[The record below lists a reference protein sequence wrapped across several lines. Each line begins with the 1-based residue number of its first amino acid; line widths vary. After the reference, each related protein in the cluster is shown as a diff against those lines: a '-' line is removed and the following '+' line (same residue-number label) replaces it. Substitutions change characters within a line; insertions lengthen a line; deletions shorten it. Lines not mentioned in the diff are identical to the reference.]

1 VNRHLLCF
9 GFGYSARAFARI
21 LGPDWSIIGTSR
33 DEEPRA
39 VSAGTSFRWL
49 RFDRD
54 RPLDRA
60 VFAGVTHILISVPP
74 DEAGD
79 PVFDRH
85 RDDIAAIS
93 HLAWLG
99 YLSTTGVYGN
109 RDGGWVDENSE
120 LRPSGARGRWRAAAE
135 AAWLDL
141 QRERQVPVHVFR
153 LAGIYGPGRS
163 PFDALR
169 AGTAKR
175 IDKRGQ
181 VFSRIHVDDIAQVL
195 MASIV
200 QPRPGA
206 VYNVCDD
213 EPAAS
218 ADVIAH
224 AAELLGI
231 AAPPLVPF
239 EAAGLSP
246 MARSFYDDNKRVSNA
261 LIKSELGVSLRYPTY
276 RDGLAAIL
284 AAEAI
289 QSRAG
294 LEACPAPRHPASSA
308 PAGGRGAAPARD
320 PAKEEG

>member
-1 VNRHLLCF
+1 VSCHLLCF
-9 GFGYSARAFARI
+9 GFGYSARALARI
-21 LGPDWSIIGTSR
+21 LGPDWSITGTSR
-33 DEEPRA
+33 SGEPCA
-39 VSAGTSFRWL
+39 VSVDASFRWF

-54 RPLDRA
+54 HPLEPA
-60 VFAGVTHILISVPP
+60 AFAGVTHVLVSVPP

-79 PVFDRH
+79 PVLDRH
-85 RDDIAAIS
+85 CDDVAAIS
-93 HLAWLG
+93 NLAWLG

-120 LRPSGARGRWRAAAE
+120 LSPSGARGRRRAAAE

-141 QRERQVPVHVFR
+141 CRGCGLPVHVFR

-169 AGTAKR
+169 AATAKR
-175 IDKRGQ
+175 IDKPGQ
-181 VFSRIHVDDIAQVL
+181 MFSRIHVDDIANVL
-195 MASIV
+195 MASIAR
-200 QPRPGA
+200 PRPGA

-224 AAELLGI
+224 AAGLLGM
-231 AAPPLVPF
+231 APPPLVPF
-239 EAAGLSP
+239 EAAELSP

-261 LIKSELGVSLRYPTY
+261 LIKAELGLSLCYPTY

-289 QSRAG
+289 
-294 LEACPAPRHPASSA
+294 
-308 PAGGRGAAPARD
+308 
-320 PAKEEG
+320 

>member
-9 GFGYSARAFARI
+9 GFGYSAQALVRA
-21 LGPDWSIIGTSR
+21 LGPGWSITGTSR
-33 DEEPRA
+33 GGEAPSA
-39 VSAGTSFRWL
+39 SAGANVRL
-49 RFDRD
+49 CFDRD
-54 RPLDRA
+54 HPLEPA
-60 VFAGVTHILISVPP
+60 AFAGVTHVLLSVPP

-93 HLAWLG
+93 SLAWLG
-99 YLSTTGVYGN
+99 CLSTTGVYGD
-109 RDGGWVDENSE
+109 RDGGWVDESSE
-120 LRPSGARGRWRAAAE
+120 LRPSGVRGRRRLAAE

-141 QRERQVPVHVFR
+141 WRTRNVPVHLFR
-153 LAGIYGPGRS
+153 LAGIYGPGRN

-169 AGTAKR
+169 AGAARR
-175 IDKRGQ
+175 IDKPDH

-195 MASIV
+195 MASIAR
-200 QPRPGA
+200 PRPGA

-224 AAELLGI
+224 AAALLGRPV
-231 AAPPLVPF
+231 PPLVPF
-239 EAAGLSP
+239 DAAELSP

-261 LIKSELGVSLRYPTY
+261 LIKRELGIALRYPSY

-284 AAEAI
+284 AAEAARPAA
-289 QSRAG
+289 RA
-294 LEACPAPRHPASSA
+294 
-308 PAGGRGAAPARD
+308 
-320 PAKEEG
+320 